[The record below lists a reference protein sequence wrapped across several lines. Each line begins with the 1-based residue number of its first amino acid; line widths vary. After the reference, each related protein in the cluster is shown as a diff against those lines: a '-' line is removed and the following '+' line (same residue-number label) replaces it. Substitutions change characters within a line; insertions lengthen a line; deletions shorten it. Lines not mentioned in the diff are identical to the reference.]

1 MNLKGN
7 TNAWASV
14 LQTAT
19 DRQFRLEKANRIIQT
34 VNVKMNLNSQE
45 IEKSEAVVREV
56 SEASKLL

>member
-34 VNVKMNLNSQE
+34 VNVKMNLNSKD

>member
-34 VNVKMNLNSQE
+34 VNVKMNLNSKE